1 MSRKRIFFV
10 SRFQEIR
17 HKIQS
22 IKSTAK
28 ITSAMQMVAAAK
40 MKKAQDL
47 TLKARPYTQ
56 HIRQI
61 VEHLLSS
68 YPDYKHPLFE
78 IRKPQHVAYI
88 VISTKRGLCGGLNHL
103 LFKNVLD
110 HARAQKQKGVAVSS
124 LLIGAKAIEF
134 FRGSEL
140 SPLAIVDPQSDTPTL
155 EDLVGVLAVA
165 LKSFE
170 KQNIDEIY
178 LCYNLFKGS
187 MHQIPQVETLL
198 PLTLT
203 TPEENKSWE
212 YLFDENPMT
221 ILDILLTR
229 YIEALLYQ
237 SILEN
242 YTSEQAARM
251 LAMQAASDNANN
263 LISELKLMY
272 NKARQAQITT
282 EITEI
287 VSGAAAITS

>member
-1 MSRKRIFFV
+1 M

-28 ITSAMQMVAAAK
+28 ITAAMQMVAASK

-47 TLKARPYTQ
+47 TMKARPYTE
-56 HIRQI
+56 HISQI
-61 VEHLLSS
+61 VGHLLTS
-68 YPDYKHPLFE
+68 YPDYEHPLFVKRE
-78 IRKPQHVAYI
+78 EKKHVGYI

-103 LFKNVLD
+103 LFKHVLD
-110 HARAQKQKGVAVSS
+110 HAKAQTEKGISVSS

-134 FRGSEL
+134 FRSSQL
-140 SPLAIVDPQSDTPTL
+140 TPIAMVDPQTDTPAL

-170 KQNIDEIY
+170 KQDIDEIY

-187 MHQIPQVETLL
+187 MVQLPKIERLL
-198 PLTLT
+198 PLDLV
-203 TPEENKSWE
+203 PQSKSKSWE

-237 SILEN
+237 GILEN

-251 LAMQAASDNANN
+251 MAMQAASDNANN
-263 LISELKLMY
+263 LISDLKLMY

>member
-1 MSRKRIFFV
+1 M

-17 HKIQS
+17 HKIRS

-28 ITSAMQMVAAAK
+28 ITGAMQMVAASK

-47 TLKARPYTQ
+47 TMKVRPYTS
-56 HIRQI
+56 HIREI
-61 VEHLLSS
+61 VGHLLSS
-68 YPDYKHPLFE
+68 YPDYRHPLFE
-78 IRKPQHVAYI
+78 KREKKNVAYI
-88 VISTKRGLCGGLNHL
+88 VISTKRGLCGGLNQL
-103 LFKNVLD
+103 LFKGVLD
-110 HARAQKQKGVAVSS
+110 HAKACKAEGIGVKS

-134 FRGSEL
+134 FRS
-140 SPLAIVDPQSDTPTL
+140 SPIETIAAVDPHADTPAL
-155 EDLVGVLAVA
+155 EDLVGILAVA

-170 KQNIDEIY
+170 NGDIDEIH

-187 MHQIPQVETLL
+187 MVQLPTVERLL
-198 PLTLT
+198 PLDFYRNPKEL
-203 TPEENKSWE
+203 SWE
-212 YLFDENPMT
+212 YLFDDDPMM

-237 SILEN
+237 GILEN

-251 LAMQAASDNANN
+251 IAMQAASDNAQN
-263 LISELKLMY
+263 LIDDLKLMY